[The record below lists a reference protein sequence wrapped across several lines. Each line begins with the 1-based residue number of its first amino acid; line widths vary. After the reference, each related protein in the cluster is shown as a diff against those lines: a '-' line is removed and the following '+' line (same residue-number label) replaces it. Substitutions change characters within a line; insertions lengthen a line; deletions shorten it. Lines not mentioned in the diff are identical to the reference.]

1 MTTRVGI
8 NGFGR
13 IGRTFTRLALER
25 TDLEVVAVND
35 ITDAA
40 TLAHLLAFDSTYGRL
55 GRAVEH
61 TPDSIIIGG
70 VPVAVLSERDP
81 AAIDWG
87 KLGADVVIES
97 TGKFRTRDGAALHL
111 KGGARKVLISAPG
124 KDADLTVVLG
134 VNDGDYDPARH
145 DVISNAS
152 CTTNCVAPMVKVL
165 HDAFGVVRGLMTT
178 VHAYTGDQMLIDGP
192 HKDLRRARSAA
203 VSIVPTTTGA
213 ARATGLVIP
222 AVAGKLDGVALRVPV
237 EDGSLTDLAAVLS
250 RDVTADAG
258 QPGVRRR
265 RRRPDGRHPAVQHR
279 PPRLPRRHRRP
290 RLLRVRLAADPGVR
304 DAGQGVRLVRQRMGI
319 RQPAGRP
326 GRPGRRAP
334 VTRCDAPAAPAP
346 PETEPAQK
354 CSRSISQRIWM
365 RRPVTWLGMMR
376 T

>member
-13 IGRTFTRLALER
+13 IGRTFTRVALER

-35 ITDAA
+35 ITDAR

-55 GRAVEH
+55 GRTVEH
-61 TPDSIIIGG
+61 TQDSLIVGG
-70 VPVAVLSERDP
+70 TAIAVLSERDP

-97 TGKFRTRDGAALHL
+97 TGKFCTRDGAALHL

-124 KDADLTVVLG
+124 KGVDLTVVLG
-134 VNDGDYDPARH
+134 VNDGDYDPEHH

-165 HDAFGVVRGLMTT
+165 NDTFGVVQGFMTT

-222 AVAGKLDGVALRVPV
+222 AVVGKLDGVALRVPV
-237 EDGSLTDLAAVLS
+237 EDGSLTDLTVVLS
-250 RDVTADAG
+250 REVTAEEVNQAFSAAASG
-258 QPGVRRR
+258 LMEGI
-265 RRRPDGRHPAVQHR
+265 
-279 PPRLPRRHRRP
+279 
-290 RLLRVRLAADPGVR
+290 LRYSTDPIVSRDIIGDSASCVFDSPLTQASGTLVKVFGWYDNEWGYTCRLADLAALVG
-304 DAGQGVRLVRQRMGI
+304 GRL
-319 RQPAGRP
+319 
-326 GRPGRRAP
+326 
-334 VTRCDAPAAPAP
+334 
-346 PETEPAQK
+346 
-354 CSRSISQRIWM
+354 
-365 RRPVTWLGMMR
+365 
-376 T
+376 

>member
-13 IGRTFTRLALER
+13 IGRTFTRLALDR
-25 TDLEVVAVND
+25 ADLEVVAVND
-35 ITDAA
+35 ITDAR
-40 TLAHLLAFDSTYGRL
+40 TLAHLLAFDSTYGRI
-55 GRAVEH
+55 GRAVDH
-61 TPDSIIIGG
+61 TPDSITVGG
-70 VPVAVLSERDP
+70 TAITVLSERDP

-124 KDADLTVVLG
+124 QDADLTIVLG
-134 VNDGDYDPARH
+134 VNDADYDPQRH

-165 HDAFGVVRGLMTT
+165 NDTFGVQRGFMTT

-203 VSIVPTTTGA
+203 LSIVPTTTGA

-237 EDGSLTDLAAVLS
+237 EDGSLTDLAVVLS
-250 RDVTADAG
+250 RDATAG
-258 QPGVRRR
+258 QVNAAFAAAAAGPMNGILTYSTDPIVSR
-265 RRRPDGRHPAVQHR
+265 DIIGDPASCVFDAPLTQASGT
-279 PPRLPRRHRRP
+279 L
-290 RLLRVRLAADPGVR
+290 VKVFGWYDNEWGYTSRLADLAT
-304 DAGQGVRLVRQRMGI
+304 LVG
-319 RQPAGRP
+319 
-326 GRPGRRAP
+326 
-334 VTRCDAPAAPAP
+334 
-346 PETEPAQK
+346 AQ
-354 CSRSISQRIWM
+354 
-365 RRPVTWLGMMR
+365 L
-376 T
+376 